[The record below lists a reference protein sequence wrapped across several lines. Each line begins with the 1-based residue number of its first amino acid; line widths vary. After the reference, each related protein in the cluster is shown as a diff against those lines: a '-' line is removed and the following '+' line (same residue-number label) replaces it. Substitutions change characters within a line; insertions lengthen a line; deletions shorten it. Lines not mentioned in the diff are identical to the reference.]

1 MNIEAFKTATTIVGG
16 ATFVSVAIIGLVFF
30 SVSFFTNPVFAFL
43 FPIAIV
49 LIALW
54 ALIYWVESGR

>member
-1 MNIEAFKTATTIVGG
+1 MNIEAFKTATTIVGCSILL
-16 ATFVSVAIIGLVFF
+16 AVTIIGLVFF
-30 SVSFFTNPVFAFL
+30 SVAFFTNPVFAFL

>member
-1 MNIEAFKTATTIVGG
+1 
-16 ATFVSVAIIGLVFF
+16 VFF